1 MKHQLIALLLF
12 VATLFAPANAMAQE
26 KESNNYFF
34 GFGLGG
40 MTVLN
45 DGINSPTANF
55 NISVGK
61 YLNPVWGVRLQ
72 VGGLWQSLEMQD
84 RGYEKY
90 CKKFVE
96 TNFDGM
102 VNVTNWLGGYNPNR
116 VVDFSVFAGPT
127 INFSSAVS
135 GKFDTNYNYTTTVTT
150 TPSYNGDNIVNTIES
165 ETTVTTT
172 KSSAFSTSGTKTRVG
187 AMVGFDLGFNCSS
200 KWAVNLEG
208 RFGVA
213 PSIFGQGSD
222 CHSREA
228 TARVTLGAI
237 YTFGG
242 KNLKRKPIIKE
253 VVKEVIKEVPVVRED
268 KSTDVKET
276 SSSSV
281 TPIYSAV
288 FFKINTATLTPEG
301 KVQIKLT
308 AKSIKANPNAKFV
321 LNAYA
326 DKNTGYPALNQRLT
340 ERRAKVVYDALIA
353 EGVNPAQLEQVANG
367 GVDTMFGDDRLT
379 RVTIMEVK

>member
-1 MKHQLIALLLF
+1 MKHQLIALSLF
-12 VATLFAPANAMAQE
+12 VAALCAPTNTMAQE

-45 DGINSPTANF
+45 DGMNSPTANF

-84 RGYEKY
+84 RGYEKF

-102 VNVTNWLGGYNPNR
+102 VNLTNWLGGYNPDR

-127 INFSSAVS
+127 VNFSSAVS
-135 GKFDTNYNYTTTVTT
+135 GQFDTKYDYTTTVTT
-150 TPSYNGDNIVNTIES
+150 IPLYSEGNIVNTIES
-165 ETTVTTT
+165 QTTVTTT
-172 KSSAFSTSGTKTRVG
+172 KSSAYSTGGTKSRVG
-187 AMVGFDLGFNCSS
+187 ATVGFDLGFNCSS

-208 RFGVA
+208 RFGVT

-222 CHSREA
+222 CSSREA
-228 TARVTLGAI
+228 TARLTLGAI

-242 KNLKRKPIIKE
+242 KSLKKKPVVKE
-253 VVKEVIKEVPVVRED
+253 VVREVIKEVPVARND
-268 KSTDVKET
+268 KPTATKET
-276 SSSSV
+276 TSSV

-288 FFKINTATLTPEG
+288 FFKINTATLSPEG

-340 ERRAKVVYDALIA
+340 EKRAKVVYDALIA

-367 GVDTMFGDDRLT
+367 GVDTMFGDDKLT